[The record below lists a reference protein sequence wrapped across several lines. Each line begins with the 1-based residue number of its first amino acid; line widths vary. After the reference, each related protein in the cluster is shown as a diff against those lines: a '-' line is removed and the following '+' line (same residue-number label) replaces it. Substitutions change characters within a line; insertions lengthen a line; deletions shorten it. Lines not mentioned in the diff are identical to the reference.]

1 MKELHSTPV
10 VGKAGLHGTVE
21 SVGPT
26 TDQTTDQAHIRLADG
41 QSIIVPLD
49 ALVVQEDGSYYL
61 PLSQND
67 IEQYRTTDET
77 DAKQVLVIPVVAEE
91 LEIEKRTVPTG
102 RVRLTK
108 TVHEREEV
116 IDEPLLQED
125 VAVERVAINRVVD
138 TPGEVRYEGD
148 TMIIPL
154 LEEVLVV
161 EKRLMLKE
169 EIRITRQRTET
180 HKPQRVTLRSEEVN
194 IERHEP

>member
-10 VGKAGLHGTVE
+10 VGKAGLCGTLE

-26 TDQTTDQAHIRLADG
+26 AEQTTDQAHIRLADG

-61 PLSQND
+61 PLSQSD
-67 IEQYRTTDET
+67 IEQYRTTAET
-77 DAKQVLVIPVVAEE
+77 GANQVLVVPVIAEE
-91 LEIEKRTVPTG
+91 LEVEKRTVQSG

-116 IDEPLLQED
+116 IDEPLLQEE

-161 EKRLMLKE
+161 EKRLLLKE
-169 EIRITRQRTET
+169 EIRVTRQRTET

-194 IERHEP
+194 IERQEP